1 MVMVGKPDDGK
12 GPIEPQG
19 HAAGMPY
26 DWRPPTSERLAA
38 RLWNADDPRFFTPK
52 TFGWGYDMNFYW
64 LAHPMRYLRNRR
76 R

>member
-1 MVMVGKPDDGK
+1 MVMVGTPDDGK
-12 GPIEPQG
+12 RPIEPQG

-38 RLWNADDPRFFTPK
+38 RV
-52 TFGWGYDMNFYW
+52 WGYDVNFYW
-64 LAHPMRYLRNRR
+64 LAHPMRYVRARR